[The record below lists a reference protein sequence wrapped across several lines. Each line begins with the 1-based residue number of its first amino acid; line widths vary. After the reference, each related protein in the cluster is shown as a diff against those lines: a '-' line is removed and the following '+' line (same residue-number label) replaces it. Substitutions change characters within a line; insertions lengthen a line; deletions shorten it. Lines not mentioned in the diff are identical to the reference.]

1 MSFFNM
7 SVFSVSLSKR
17 VPAIAAI
24 LAAVFAVA
32 YAGQPVDAARNDK
45 IVTPT
50 YGPYELVVI
59 EVEGCKYCEVL
70 RRDVMPVFN
79 ASPEARE
86 LPLRFLDLNTPE
98 ASQLELTEGPLT
110 TVPTVLLVKAN
121 REVGRAAGYM
131 GPEGFFHSIKWMM
144 SRAS

>member
-1 MSFFNM
+1 MSGFVQR
-7 SVFSVSLSKR
+7 SCPVVL
-17 VPAIAAI
+17 AIA
-24 LAAVFAVA
+24 LLVVP
-32 YAGQPVDAARNDK
+32 QSRVDAALNEK

-50 YGPYELVVI
+50 YSPYELVIV
-59 EVEGCKYCEVL
+59 EVEGCIYCEVL

-86 LPLRFLDLNTPE
+86 LPVRFLDLNTPE
-98 ASQLELTEGPLT
+98 AKKLELTEGPLT
-110 TVPTVLLVKAN
+110 QVPTVLLVKAN

-144 SRAS
+144 SRAP